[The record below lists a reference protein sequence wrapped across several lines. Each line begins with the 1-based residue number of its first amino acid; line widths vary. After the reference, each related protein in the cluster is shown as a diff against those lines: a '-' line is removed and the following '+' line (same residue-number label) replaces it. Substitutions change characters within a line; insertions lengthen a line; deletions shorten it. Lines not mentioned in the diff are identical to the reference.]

1 MEMLAV
7 PNIDINITLWP
18 KQYEF
23 VTADAFEVLYGGA
36 AGGGKSHAQLVDAML
51 YALEYPGS
59 SQLLLRRTFR
69 ELDMSLIRKAWTL
82 YPREIATYNSQ
93 KHEYLFYNKSV
104 ITFGYLARD
113 ADVLQYQSAE
123 FDVIR
128 FDELT
133 HFTEYQYIYMFSRCR
148 GTNGYPKHIKSS
160 TNPGNVGHAWV
171 KKRFID
177 PAPPNTL
184 MTSEIRVGKIKR
196 TITKIFIPAKVTDN
210 GSIVE
215 YDPDY
220 LIRLE
225 ALPEAERRALRDGDW
240 NVFEGQYFTEFSS
253 ALHVCEPFPIPPHWR
268 RYRAFDYGLDRLACV
283 WAAVD
288 PEGTAYIYR
297 EFCRSD
303 LNIAR
308 AAAEILKHTDPKE
321 NIYVTLAPRDIW
333 SREQVS
339 GRSKAQ
345 IFAENGLPLVES
357 SVDREA
363 GWLSIKELLDPGE
376 DAAPKIKIFNTCTE
390 LISCLPML
398 LIDPDHPTD
407 CMTEPH
413 EITHAPD
420 ALRYFCVWWHKPSSP
435 LPGEPG
441 LVTWADDQ
449 WEDYYAASSDE
460 KARLI
465 ARWGKPKPRR

>member
-1 MEMLAV
+1 MKLDT
-7 PNIDINITLWP
+7 PSIDLNITLWT
-18 KQYEF
+18 KQWEF
-23 VTADAFEVLYGGA
+23 VNAEAFEVLYGGA
-36 AGGGKSHAQLVDAML
+36 AGGGKSHAQLIDALL
-51 YALEYPGS
+51 YALKYPES
-59 SQLLLRRTFR
+59 SQLVLRRTFR
-69 ELDMSLIRKAWTL
+69 ELDMSLIRKSWQL
-82 YPREIATYNSQ
+82 YPRELANYNSQ
-93 KHEYLFYNKSV
+93 KHEYTFYNGSI

-113 ADVLQYQSAE
+113 ADVMQYMSAE
-123 FDVIR
+123 FDVVR

-133 HFTEYQYIYMFSRCR
+133 HFTEYQYTYMISRIR
-148 GTNGYPKHIKSS
+148 GTKGYPKHIKSS

-177 PAPPNTL
+177 PMPPNTL
-184 MTSEIRVGKIKR
+184 YKETFQVGKA
-196 TITKIFIPAKVTDN
+196 TKTMTRIFIPARVADN
-210 GSIVE
+210 GSIVAN
-215 YDPDY
+215 DPDY
-220 LIRLE
+220 IFRLE

-253 ALHVCEPFPIPPHWR
+253 DLHVCEPFPIPPHWR

-288 PEGTAYIYR
+288 PDGNAYIYR
-297 EFCRSD
+297 EYCRSD

-308 AAAEILKHTDPKE
+308 AAAEILAHTDKTE

-376 DAAPKIKIFNTCTE
+376 GVAPKLHIFKTCTE

-435 LPGEPG
+435 LPGEEG

-449 WEDYYAASSDE
+449 WDDYYRASNDE
-460 KARLI
+460 KVRLI
-465 ARWGKPKPRR
+465 KLWGKPKPRR